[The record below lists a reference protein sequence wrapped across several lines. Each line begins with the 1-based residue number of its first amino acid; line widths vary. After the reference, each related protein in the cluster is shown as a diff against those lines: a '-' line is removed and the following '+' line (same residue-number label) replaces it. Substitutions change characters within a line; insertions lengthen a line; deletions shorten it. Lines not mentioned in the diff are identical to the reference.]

1 MERERVPV
9 QKKWI
14 YWAMS
19 AVLFL
24 LLLGLTFR
32 PWEREDRQEVQIVAF
47 GDSVLGLFRGEDG
60 IAAQV
65 GSRLHKTVYCA
76 GLGGTCVGRLD
87 WEDRLDYGK
96 DSLSLA
102 ALTKAVLM
110 KDFGPQRTVFLKES
124 LTEYFGETIDGLA
137 KLDFDAV
144 ELVLIEH
151 GLNDFYAGVPL
162 RNEEDPM
169 DERTFAGALRSS
181 LEALRKTNPD
191 VRIVLVTPTFT
202 WMLEGAYT
210 CEEFDAGYG
219 NQEAYVAEEL
229 RIAAEYGVEV
239 IDVYHDFFP
248 HEEWDDWKRYTMDG
262 LHPNE
267 AGRRLIAE
275 TIANYLEGGK
285 E

>member
-1 MERERVPV
+1 M

-14 YWAMS
+14 YPAVS

-24 LLLGLTFR
+24 LIFGLTFR
-32 PWEREDRQEVQIVAF
+32 PWRREERQTIQMVAF

-65 GSRLHKTVYCA
+65 GSLLDKSVYCA
-76 GLGGTCVGRLD
+76 GLGGTCVSRLD
-87 WEDRLDYGK
+87 RENRLDYGK
-96 DSLSLA
+96 DALSLT

-110 KDFGPQRTVFLKES
+110 DDFGPQQTVFLKEPA
-124 LTEYFGETIDGLA
+124 TEYFEETVDGLA
-137 KLDFDAV
+137 RIDFNTV
-144 ELVLIEH
+144 ELVMIEH

-169 DERTFAGALRSS
+169 DEYTFAGALRSS

-191 VRIVLVTPTFT
+191 MRIVLITPTYT
-202 WMLEGAYT
+202 WMLTGSYT

-219 NQEAYVAEEL
+219 NQEAYVAEEIQ
-229 RIAAEYGVEV
+229 IAAEYGVEV

-248 HEEWDDWKRYTMDG
+248 HEGWDDWKLYTMDG

-275 TIANYLEGGK
+275 KIAAYLEGGEK
-285 E
+285 